1 MCASRYALNSADAGH
16 TIRIARPMRHLIIEE
31 PYCDSALWSRRLAFF
46 AAAVIIIGLAS
57 ARLGLAPSAVLAVV
71 GSAIM
76 IACLAALC
84 AGAATIAIWQ
94 TGRKGV
100 GLLLTGGFLAVLI
113 LAYPAYL
120 TYQAVRLP
128 SLHDV
133 STDIDSPPAFSLSA
147 KALAARHGFVA
158 APVAPQARQAQIDA
172 YPDVQPII
180 LDLDGDNAYR
190 SVLAAV
196 AAQHWKI
203 VSESPPGGRI
213 GLGHV
218 DAIARGRV
226 FGFPSDVTIRIRP
239 LAGQTLVDVR
249 SVSRIAW
256 HDFGANAQRIMAFA
270 DELKSD
276 ADQK

>member
-1 MCASRYALNSADAGH
+1 
-16 TIRIARPMRHLIIEE
+16 MRHLIIEE

-57 ARLGLAPSAVLAVV
+57 ARIGLAPSAVLAVV

-84 AGAATIAIWQ
+84 AGAATVAIWQ

-120 TYQAVRLP
+120 TYQAIRLP

-133 STDIDSPPAFSLSA
+133 STDIDNPPAFSLSA
-147 KALAARHGFVA
+147 KALAARHGFVP
-158 APVAPQARQAQIDA
+158 APVAPQTRQAQIDA

-180 LDLDGDNAYR
+180 LDLDGGDAYR

-203 VSESPPGGRI
+203 VSETPPGGRI

-226 FGFPSDVTIRIRP
+226 FGFPSDITIRIRP

-256 HDFGANAQRIMAFA
+256 HDFGANAQRIMAFS
-270 DELKSD
+270 DELKSNSD
-276 ADQK
+276 DK